1 MKEIA
6 KAEEKEA
13 ALAKQQKRG
22 QGEQKESSQTISE
35 VDDNYD
41 DLVS

>member
-6 KAEEKEA
+6 EAEEREA
-13 ALAKQQKRG
+13 ALAKQKKG
-22 QGEQKESSQTISE
+22 QDERIDSSQTISE

-41 DLVS
+41 ELVS

>member
-1 MKEIA
+1 MEEIA
-6 KAEEKEA
+6 EAEEKEA

-22 QGEQKESSQTISE
+22 QKDSSQTISE